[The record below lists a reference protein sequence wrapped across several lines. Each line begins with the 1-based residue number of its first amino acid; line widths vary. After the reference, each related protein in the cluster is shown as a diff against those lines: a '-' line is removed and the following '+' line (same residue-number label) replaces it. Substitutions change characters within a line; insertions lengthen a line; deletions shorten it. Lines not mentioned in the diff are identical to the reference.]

1 VSASSRDGAAGVS
14 SAAAGAAAAAFASPL
29 ATELFPRTCPLC
41 GSADAREVAP
51 ANFDPSHFD
60 SFAFASRK
68 RPEYMHLRLVECA
81 ACDMLYSSP
90 APSREALE
98 TAYHAASFDASA
110 ESRYAAITYGT
121 FLPRIARRLPSR
133 DGALDIGTGDGAFLS
148 ELLKAG
154 FQGVAGVEPSAAPIA
169 AADPAVRGL
178 IRHSPFRPADYAAQ
192 QFRLVTCFQTMEHV
206 FDPLQLCRDAHRIT
220 KEGGAFFIVCH
231 NRRALLARL
240 LGRRSPI
247 YDVEHLQLF
256 SPRSVRVLLERA
268 GFRQVEVRPVVNRY
282 PTGYWAKLLPAP
294 ERIKDSLLGLLDKT
308 GLGAL
313 TLAAPVGNLAAIAW
327 R

>member
-1 VSASSRDGAAGVS
+1 MTAPTTRADGGDGEPSNGTAWQ
-14 SAAAGAAAAAFASPL
+14 SPL
-29 ATELFPRTCPLC
+29 ATELYPRACPIC

-60 SFAFASRK
+60 SFAFSSRK

-90 APSREALE
+90 APAREALE
-98 TAYHAASFDASA
+98 RAYHAASFDAST
-110 ESRYAAITYGT
+110 ESRYAAQTYGS
-121 FLPRIARRLPSR
+121 FLPRIVQRLPSR
-133 DGALDIGTGDGAFLS
+133 DGALDIGTGDGAFLA

-154 FQGVAGVEPSAAPIA
+154 FEGVTGVEPSSAPIQ

-178 IRHSPFRPADYAAQ
+178 IRHSPFRPEDFAAE

-220 KEGGAFFIVCH
+220 KPGGAFFIVCH
-231 NRRALLARL
+231 NRRAMLARV

-268 GFRQVEVRPVVNRY
+268 GFRDVDVRPVINRY
-282 PTGYWAKLLPAP
+282 PSQYWAKLLPVP
-294 ERIKDSLLGLLDKT
+294 GLLKDRLLGALDRS

>member
-1 VSASSRDGAAGVS
+1 MTMPTRANDGTAEPTTPPWS
-14 SAAAGAAAAAFASPL
+14 SPL
-29 ATELFPRTCPLC
+29 ATELFPRACPIC
-41 GSADAREVAP
+41 GSAEAREVAP

-60 SFAFASRK
+60 SFAFSSRK

-90 APSREALE
+90 APAREALE
-98 TAYHAASFDASA
+98 RAYHAAAFDAST
-110 ESRYAAITYGT
+110 ESRYAAQTYGT
-121 FLPRIARRLPSR
+121 FLPRIVARLPSR
-133 DGALDIGTGDGAFLS
+133 DGALDIGTGDGAFLG
-148 ELLKAG
+148 ELLNAG
-154 FQGVAGVEPSAAPIA
+154 FDDVTGVEPSAAPIEA
-169 AADPAVRGL
+169 AAPSVRAR
-178 IRHSPFRPADYAAQ
+178 IRHSPFRPEDFAAE

-220 KEGGAFFIVCH
+220 KPGGAFFIVCH
-231 NRRALLARL
+231 NRRAVLARV

-268 GFRQVEVRPVVNRY
+268 GFREVEVRPVINRY
-282 PTGYWAKLLPAP
+282 PSGYWAKLLPAP
-294 ERIKDSLLGLLDKT
+294 APLKDAMLRVLAKT
-308 GLGAL
+308 GLGAVSL
-313 TLAAPVGNLAAIAW
+313 PAPVGNLAAIAW